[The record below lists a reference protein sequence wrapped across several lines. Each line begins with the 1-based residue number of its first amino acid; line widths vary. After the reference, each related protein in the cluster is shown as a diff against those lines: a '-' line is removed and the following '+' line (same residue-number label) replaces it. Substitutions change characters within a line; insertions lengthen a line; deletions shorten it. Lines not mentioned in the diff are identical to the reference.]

1 MAPPPAPWP
10 RLRESWWVFA
20 LAGVALAVFVLGLVE
35 DVRCRPARCSGTA
48 AERLLSLDALGGL
61 PRLYTTGLFVA
72 VAVLGWLARTR
83 SAGRAELW
91 WTAVAGIGAVLAVAK
106 LVSAHSSAKGSSALG
121 TLVAG
126 VVLTVVALAVLTV
139 TGRRWGVASAQPMVL
154 ALGVY
159 AAAALGLDAVTSFVV
174 SLQDGVGPL
183 TRAAATFAEELGEAL
198 AALLLLVTLRW
209 NLPAAGPPASL
220 STRRPPG

>member
-20 LAGVALAVFVLGLVE
+20 LAGVALAVFVLALVE
-35 DVRCRPARCSGTA
+35 DVRCRPARCAGTS

-83 SAGRAELW
+83 SAGRARLW

-126 VVLTVVALAVLTV
+126 VVLTVVALTVLTV
-139 TGRRWGVASAQPMVL
+139 TGRRWGVATAQPVVL

-209 NLPAAGPPASL
+209 NLPAAGSPASL